1 MASIDIR
8 KQYELRAKEII
19 GDRSKAEE
27 QYDDEVLRGLR
38 SGSNIRDAI
47 ARANAKYPAEALAVD
62 VSSEQD
68 VASHY
73 EFLLEHEKIMKMA
86 RR

>member
-1 MASIDIR
+1 VASVNIR
-8 KQYELRAKEII
+8 KQYELKAKEII

-27 QYDDEVLRGLR
+27 QYDDEVLRGLK
-38 SGSNIRDAI
+38 SGCNIRDAI
-47 ARANAKYPAEALAVD
+47 ARANAKYPTEALAVD
-62 VSSEQD
+62 ASSEQD
-68 VASHY
+68 VASHN

>member
-1 MASIDIR
+1 MDIR
-8 KQYELRAKEII
+8 KQYELKAKEII
-19 GDRSKAEE
+19 GDRSKTEE
-27 QYDDEVLRGLR
+27 EYDNEVLDGLK
-38 SGSNIRDAI
+38 SGCNIRNAI

-62 VSSEQD
+62 ASNEQD